1 MAIVKNKILLVGLFV
16 NPKNKGKIYRTASD
30 QLAEV
35 LDMNGHPIIKTS
47 TQVSRFWRAFDILFT
62 ILWKSPFYTIAILPY
77 YGSGNAFIIENVSS
91 KLLKLLGKKIILVV
105 HGGGLPNRLAKNEK
119 KYSAILKRVHQVVCP
134 SNYLK
139 NEILKYGIQSIVIEN
154 VVKLSDY
161 SFISKQ
167 IFTPHLLWMRAFEP
181 TYNPLMA
188 IRVFALV
195 KKKYPT
201 ATLTMAG
208 KDLGLLQQ
216 TKLLAQ
222 ELHVDDAI
230 VYRGYVFTEDKTK
243 LAQKTDIYLCTN
255 KIDNAPVTFI
265 EMMAMGL
272 PIVSVNVGGIPF
284 IVSHEE
290 NGLLVNYDDDAA
302 MFNCIDAVIQNPAL
316 GIKIAQNGLTFSK
329 QYDEKVVLSKWEVLF
344 YKLSNQ
350 F

>member
-1 MAIVKNKILLVGLFV
+1 
-16 NPKNKGKIYRTASD
+16 
-30 QLAEV
+30 
-35 LDMNGHPIIKTS
+35 
-47 TQVSRFWRAFDILFT
+47 
-62 ILWKSPFYTIAILPY
+62 
-77 YGSGNAFIIENVSS
+77 
-91 KLLKLLGKKIILVV
+91 
-105 HGGGLPNRLAKNEK
+105 
-119 KYSAILKRVHQVVCP
+119 
-134 SNYLK
+134 
-139 NEILKYGIQSIVIEN
+139 
-154 VVKLSDY
+154 
-161 SFISKQ
+161 
-167 IFTPHLLWMRAFEP
+167 MRAFEP

-195 KKKYPT
+195 KKYPT

-208 KDLGLLQQ
+208 KDLGLLQE
-216 TKLLAQ
+216 TKRLAE
-222 ELHVDDAI
+222 ELKIHDAI
-230 VYRGYVFTEDKTK
+230 VYPGYVFTEDKTK
-243 LAQKTDIYLCTN
+243 LAQKTDVYLCTN

-316 GIKIAQNGLTFSK
+316 GIKIAQNGLTFLNSTMK
-329 QYDEKVVLSKWEVLF
+329 KWLSKWEVLF